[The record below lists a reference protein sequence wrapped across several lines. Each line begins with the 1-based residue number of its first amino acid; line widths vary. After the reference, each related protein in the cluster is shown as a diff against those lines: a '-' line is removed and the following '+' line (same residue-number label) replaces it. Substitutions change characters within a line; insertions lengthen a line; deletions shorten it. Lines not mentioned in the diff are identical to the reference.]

1 MRATSYL
8 SESQFATFTE
18 ALATGGRIGMDLAS
32 GIGMTCYNN
41 DFGCSQEQ
49 YVTGWRS
56 KTPSVKSVGLFH
68 ELPVELQDSLVVMSK
83 RYAPESRRKF
93 QESLC
98 MQCERRYEKKT
109 AVRDKSWEGRRHR

>member
-1 MRATSYL
+1 MSHVGSCRYKKATTDYLLKDNGRFSWVKSSAEVKNTTIGMRATSDP

-32 GIGMTCYNN
+32 GIGMTHYNN
-41 DFGCSQEQ
+41 DFGCAQQEQ

-68 ELPVELQDSLVVMSK
+68 ELPVEL
-83 RYAPESRRKF
+83 
-93 QESLC
+93 
-98 MQCERRYEKKT
+98 
-109 AVRDKSWEGRRHR
+109 